1 MTKAIRK
8 DIERGVGRLQCPE
21 KCPKHEV
28 ACQRY
33 YPHKPVKLRNPPRIL
48 LPVDEHS
55 HPTEGMTFCQWS
67 ATEAPHDPHPVTKV
81 YEPEPVAEGQM
92 RL

>member
-55 HPTEGMTFCQWS
+55 HTTEGMTFCQWS